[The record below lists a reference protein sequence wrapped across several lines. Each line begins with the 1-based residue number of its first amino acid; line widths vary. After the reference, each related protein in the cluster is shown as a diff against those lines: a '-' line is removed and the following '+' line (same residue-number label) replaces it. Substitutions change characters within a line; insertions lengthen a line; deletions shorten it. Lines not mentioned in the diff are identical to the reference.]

1 MLAGQGAWISL
12 VIAKLPHFCATIAL
26 GMSSVAYAE
35 EAAFIHDEAHLTN
48 EDIALATGAAPSTA
62 RAWVALKRVPSG
74 ERAKRLAELSAI
86 VERLLRVM
94 EAEYIPLWMNKPV
107 EALDDEKPLELVA
120 RGEYRRVA
128 RLVSALEE
136 PVAS

>member
-1 MLAGQGAWISL
+1 
-12 VIAKLPHFCATIAL
+12 
-26 GMSSVAYAE
+26 MSSPAYAR
-35 EAAFIHDEAHLTN
+35 EAAFIHEEAHLTN
-48 EDIALATGAAPSTA
+48 QDIALATGAAASTA

-74 ERAKRLAELSAI
+74 ERAKRLAELAAI

-94 EAEYIPLWMNKPV
+94 EAEYIPLWMNKPI
-107 EALDDEKPLELVA
+107 EALDDEKPLEMVA